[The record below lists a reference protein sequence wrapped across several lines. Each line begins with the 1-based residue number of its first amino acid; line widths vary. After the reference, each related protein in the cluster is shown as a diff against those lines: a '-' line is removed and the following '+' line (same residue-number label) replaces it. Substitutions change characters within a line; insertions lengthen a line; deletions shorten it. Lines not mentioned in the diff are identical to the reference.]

1 VGKAAL
7 EVQKIDVEV
16 GRKTIWQS
24 CASGYP
30 GPLII
35 TYDYLATY
43 TASHHF
49 IYSTNIPFSPTVR
62 ERERERERE
71 WASVGAWVA
80 LPNKSKRI
88 NGKYTCTYMKKK
100 V

>member
-1 VGKAAL
+1 VGKYLKKKKKKKKTAVGKAAL

-71 WASVGAWVA
+71 RLCVGRGMGGIA
-80 LPNKSKRI
+80 K
-88 NGKYTCTYMKKK
+88 
-100 V
+100 